1 MAWILG
7 AVVLVW
13 LLLFIGSRV
22 EWARAA
28 RTAAAATG
36 RIALPYQAGE
46 PLFAPEE
53 RAFLDVLDQ
62 AVGPEHRVFGRVCVA
77 DVVAAKPELQDAAR
91 QGAVDRIAA
100 LRFDFVVCR
109 ASDLSVLCA
118 VALDDASHAGGRR
131 AAAGDELLSDV
142 CRAAGLPLFAVT
154 SRHAWSISDIR
165 RQFLAAVSPQP
176 VRDDA
181 RVEVSGEH

>member
-13 LLLFIGSRV
+13 LLLFIGSRI

-28 RTAAAATG
+28 RTAAAATD

-53 RAFLDVLDQ
+53 RAFLEALEQ
-62 AVGPEHRVFGRVCVA
+62 ATGPGHRVFGKVRVA
-77 DVVAAKPELQDAAR
+77 DVVAVKPELQDAAR
-91 QGAVDRIAA
+91 EDALDRIAA

-118 VALDDASHAGGRR
+118 VVLDHASHAGGSR
-131 AAAGDELLSDV
+131 ATVRDELLSNV
-142 CRAAGLPLFAVT
+142 CRAAGLPLIAMPA
-154 SRHAWSISDIR
+154 RHAYPVHDIR
-165 RQFLAAVSPQP
+165 QQFLAAVSPP
-176 VRDDA
+176 SVRDDA